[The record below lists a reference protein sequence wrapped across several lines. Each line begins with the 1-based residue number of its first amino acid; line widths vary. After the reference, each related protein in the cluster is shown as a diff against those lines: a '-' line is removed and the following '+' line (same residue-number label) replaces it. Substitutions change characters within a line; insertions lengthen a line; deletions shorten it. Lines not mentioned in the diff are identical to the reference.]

1 MSAPVTWTVIGLT
14 ALFLVLAIVL
24 AARSETLTVRKMAVI
39 AMLVAVYV
47 ILSMIGTLNLWWIR
61 ISVDSLPIILG
72 ALLYGPLGGLLV
84 GLLGSFLGQLLSYG
98 LMATTILW
106 ITPAAVRGLLI
117 GLYAKRNKYE
127 LSTPKLAA
135 VLIVTALI
143 VTAIN
148 TGVMYFDS
156 VLYGYYTYAY
166 VFGGLVVR
174 IVSGV
179 ATAIVMVFVAP
190 PVVKLLRNT
199 LQQVREK

>member
-1 MSAPVTWTVIGLT
+1 MRQRLIMLYFNHSVGNVHSLRYLRKSKTFIIPQNYNIPLLLRQLFECLRKVIKQLLT
-14 ALFLVLAIVL
+14 LL
-24 AARSETLTVRKMAVI
+24 
-39 AMLVAVYV
+39 
-47 ILSMIGTLNLWWIR
+47 IR
-61 ISVDSLPIILG
+61 
-72 ALLYGPLGGLLV
+72 Y
-84 GLLGSFLGQLLSYG
+84 GSFLGQLLSYG

-127 LSTPKLAA
+127 LSTVKLAA